1 MTPSEYFKMPV
12 IGRII
17 VRSPID
23 GDDTVTEYDE
33 QGATDT
39 EPEVHLVIAIE
50 KALNLKDRELER

>member
-1 MTPSEYFKMPV
+1 MPV